1 MPVSSQ
7 FKSEVE
13 GLKKVIFPPL
23 INHCKVSLSTNQLSP
38 LLDMESLWHFSAF
51 QVSVIWEVG
60 QSHAVYKV
68 YRQHAGITR
77 NRLTSIMFLP

>member
-1 MPVSSQ
+1 MPMSSQ

-13 GLKKVIFPPL
+13 GLKKVIFFFRPL

-68 YRQHAGITR
+68 
-77 NRLTSIMFLP
+77 